1 MEGKEIV
8 SKLFDISLKIYE
20 YYQKLKEL
28 DYYGKKDSIDYQNNM
43 SILNELL
50 NEEKNIYESIN
61 DRDLIQNIL
70 LYLSNKK
77 EINNLICDIKALIS
91 NNMIIIKRRIIIRL
105 LNKKQD
111 IDKETLLK
119 MALELDDDA
128 KDNNIKIKEN
138 SYYKLNNLLKL
149 SESIK
154 MDFINSILLIINNNK
169 DIKRDVFL
177 NLLYNTSYLFEFCE
191 KELLR
196 NNFEIKDIYWISELV
211 TDLNKINDEEFQ
223 HTKELFGIEIYN
235 YFKDRKNEDLIKIIL
250 RVSLLFCK
258 EEELKNIGVDINI
271 SNNDRRLVKS
281 IRVGDKHGE
290 I

>member
-281 IRVGDKHGE
+281 IRVGDKYGE

>member
-1 MEGKEIV
+1 MEVIELAN
-8 SKLFDISLKIYE
+8 KLLDISLRIYR
-20 YYQKLKEL
+20 YYQRLKDL
-28 DYYGKKDSIDYQNNM
+28 DYCDKKDSIDYQNNLF
-43 SILNELL
+43 ILNKLL
-50 NEEKNIYESIN
+50 DEEKSIYESIN

-281 IRVGDKHGE
+281 IRVGDKYGE